1 LIRRVHCGAFY
12 DFFKNKHKRFKMSEF
27 PNTDELLASFRLG
40 EHRAFSTIFEKYYP
54 RLVVFAYQIIGNEG
68 QAEDIAS
75 DSLAK
80 LFNRAHLYETTDH
93 YESFLYLATRNA
105 AINYLKYLRT
115 FTETYKEYVSRQF
128 DEIDM
133 LNQELDAA
141 LLEKL
146 YRSIEHLPEK
156 SRQVINYLYIQKL
169 SYLKVAELME
179 TTVKN
184 IENIRA
190 YALKK
195 LREDLSQSNSPTVLM
210 AFIAFLMQS

>member
-1 LIRRVHCGAFY
+1 MA
-12 DFFKNKHKRFKMSEF
+12 EF
-27 PNTDELLASFRLG
+27 STADELLASFRLG
-40 EHRAFSTIFEKYYP
+40 DQRAYAAIFEKYYP
-54 RLVVFAYQIIGNEG
+54 RLVVFAFQIIDNEA
-68 QAEDIAS
+68 QSEEIAS

-93 YESFLYLATRNA
+93 LQSFLYLATRNS

-115 FTETYKEYVSRQF
+115 FTETYKEYVSHQF

-146 YRSIEHLPEK
+146 YQSIERLPER
-156 SRQVINYLYIQKL
+156 SRQVINYLYIQRL
-169 SYLKVAELME
+169 SYQRIAELMQ

-195 LREDLSQSNSPTVLM
+195 LREDLTQSNSPAILM
-210 AFIAFLMQS
+210 SLIAFLMNSR

>member
-1 LIRRVHCGAFY
+1 MA
-12 DFFKNKHKRFKMSEF
+12 EF
-27 PNTDELLASFRLG
+27 SHPDELLASFRLG
-40 EHRAFSTIFEKYYP
+40 EHRAYAAIFEKYYP
-54 RLVVFAYQIIGNEG
+54 RLVVFAFQIINNEA
-68 QAEDIAS
+68 QAEEIAS
-75 DSLAK
+75 DSLTK
-80 LFNRAHLYETTDH
+80 LFNRAHVYETTEH
-93 YESFLYLATRNA
+93 FQSFLYLATRNS

-115 FTETYKEYVSRQF
+115 FTETYKDYISHQF
-128 DEIDM
+128 DEIDI

-146 YRSIEHLPEK
+146 YSSIERLPEK

-169 SYLKVAELME
+169 PYQRVAEIMQ

-195 LREDLSQSNSPTVLM
+195 LREDLTQSNSPAVLL
-210 AFIAFLMQS
+210 AFIAFLMNSH